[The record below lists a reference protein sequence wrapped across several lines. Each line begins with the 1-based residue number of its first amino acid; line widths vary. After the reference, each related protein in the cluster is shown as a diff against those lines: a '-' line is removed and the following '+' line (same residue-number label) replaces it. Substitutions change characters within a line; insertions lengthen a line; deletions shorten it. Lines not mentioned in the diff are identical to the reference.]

1 MTTPLRDSLMF
12 TLAALPHISTRTMF
26 NALTATALLSV
37 ASLSNAALFEDD
49 LPTDKD
55 AVLSVGVNVM
65 AVKSAYDLEDNTEVN
80 VLPGAFYDNNRVYIR
95 GAQAG
100 AYVLNDGVNQL
111 SAYVKL
117 AGSEFD
123 PDDANGDL
131 SGLDER
137 KSSAEAGL
145 SYQRNT
151 SLGAI
156 RAQIG
161 TDVLDRSGGN
171 TARLAYLARI
181 TKGNLTVYPSI
192 GFEYYDA
199 DYNEY
204 YYGVSDEESAETGVD
219 AYQSDSSLNPYVSI
233 SANYDFNDK
242 WAGFFNQS
250 LSYLPNEQYDSPMV
264 DSRVEG
270 ATTLGLLYK
279 F

>member
-1 MTTPLRDSLMF
+1 MF
-12 TLAALPHISTRTMF
+12 RLAALPNISTRTMLSTF
-26 NALTATALLSV
+26 TATALLSV
-37 ASLSNAALFEDD
+37 ASMSNAALFEDD

-65 AVKSAYDLEDNTEVN
+65 AVKSAYDLEDDTEVN
-80 VLPGAFYDNNRVYIR
+80 VLPGAFYDNNKFYVR

-100 AYVLNDGVNQL
+100 AYLINDGVNQL
-111 SAYVKL
+111 SAYAKL

-123 PDDANGDL
+123 PDDANGAL
-131 SGLDER
+131 QGLDER

-145 SYQRNT
+145 SYQRRT
-151 SLGAI
+151 PVGGF

-161 TDVLDRSGGN
+161 ADVLDRSGGN
-171 TARLAYLARI
+171 TARLTYLARI
-181 TKGNLTVYPSI
+181 TKDKLTVYPSI

-204 YYGVSDEESAETGVD
+204 YYGVSEKESAETGVA
-219 AYQSDSSLNPYVSI
+219 AYKSNSSLNPYINI
-233 SANYDFNDK
+233 SANYDFNER
-242 WAGFFNQS
+242 WAGFASQS
-250 LSYLPNEQYDSPMV
+250 LSYLPTEQYDSPMV